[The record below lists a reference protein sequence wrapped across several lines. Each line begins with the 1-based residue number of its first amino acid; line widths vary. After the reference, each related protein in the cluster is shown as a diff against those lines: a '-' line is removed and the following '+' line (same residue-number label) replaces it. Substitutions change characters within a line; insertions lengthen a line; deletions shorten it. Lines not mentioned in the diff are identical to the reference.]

1 MLVDETRTFFCSEL
15 VAKAFKIAGV
25 LEDDDT
31 ACSRFMPASFS
42 AKGQNFLKLNK
53 GVEIEEEL
61 LVLKYLNDEHFLFSL
76 FSNVVFQE
84 LVT

>member
-1 MLVDETRTFFCSEL
+1 MVVDESRTFFCSEL

-42 AKGQNFLKLNK
+42 AKGQHFLKLK
-53 GVEIEEEL
+53 EGTEIEEEM
-61 LVLKYLNDEHFLFSL
+61 LVLKNLNND
-76 FSNVVFQE
+76 VKI
-84 LVT
+84 